1 VPKNIFVIRDSGLLI
16 GATNPVEI
24 ADGVDVVEVAVD
36 GEAGDGGEDGAAGA
50 GVFNLLQ
57 PAAKT
62 KISENRKIIFLIW
75 LYYRTLNSI

>member
-1 VPKNIFVIRDSGLLI
+1 MPKNIFVIRDSGLLI
-16 GATNPVEI
+16 GETNPAETTGGIDV
-24 ADGVDVVEVAVD
+24 VDVD
-36 GEAGDGGEDGAAGA
+36 FDDEAGDEGEDGAAGA